1 MATNDKRLRV
11 TELDFDDIKTNLKTF
26 LKGQTEF
33 KDYDFEG
40 SGMSVLLDLL
50 AYNTHYLAFNAN
62 MLANE
67 MFLDS
72 SALRSSIVSHA
83 KMLGYTPQSPT
94 APKATIDVTLNNTN
108 LSSASITAGTKF
120 STTVNGTTYNFV
132 SKSDVSTTSVD
143 GVLKFS
149 NLEIFEGT
157 YVTNKYIASPSD
169 VDQKFTIPSN
179 RVDTSTLTVKVQD
192 SATDT
197 DTNTYTLATDITQ
210 ITDTSTVYFLKEV
223 ENGEFEVEFGDG
235 VIGKGLSEGNVVI
248 LQYVITNKDEAN
260 GASSFTAP
268 SAISGVTD
276 ITVATV
282 SNAAGGGE
290 AESLASIKYN
300 APLDYA
306 TQGRAVTGSDYK
318 VKVKDLFPAA
328 TTIQVWGGEDGNAS
342 SSTAEYG
349 KVFISIKQSSGAN
362 LTTTQ
367 KTNIVDGLKKLKV
380 ASVTPV
386 IVDPE
391 TTFIFVT
398 TRFKYDSSETT
409 KDVSDLVSD
418 VTTTLQNFNTSELNK
433 FDTVFRYSKVVAL
446 IDDTNKAIDSNI
458 TTIQLA
464 QKFTP
469 TLNSST
475 NYTLEFNNALYNPHS
490 GHNSSS
496 GGIVSSTGFN
506 VGSDG
511 NEYFFDDDGE
521 GNLRRYYFVGS
532 IRTYADNTAGTVTY
546 STGTVAINA
555 LNITGVSNVDGET
568 STQIRLVVKP
578 DSNDVVSV
586 RNNLLEIDFSNSS
599 ITGEIDTVSSGSS
612 SAGTGYTTTS
622 SYS

>member
-72 SALRSSIVSHA
+72 AALRSSIVSHA

-94 APKATIDVTLNNTN
+94 APKATIDVTLNNTS
-108 LSSASITAGTKF
+108 LSTASITAGTKF

-511 NEYFFDDDGE
+511 NEYFFDDDGQ

-532 IRTYADNTAGTVTY
+532 SRTYADSTAGTVTY

>member
-511 NEYFFDDDGE
+511 NEYFFDDDGQ

>member
-149 NLEIFEGT
+149 NLEVFEGT

-248 LQYVITNKDEAN
+248 LQYVVTNKDEAN

>member
-72 SALRSSIVSHA
+72 AALRSSIVSHA

-94 APKATIDVTLNNTN
+94 APKATIDVTLNNTS
-108 LSSASITAGTKF
+108 LSTASITAGTKF

-132 SKSDVSTTSVD
+132 SKSDVSTTSSD

-282 SNAAGGGE
+282 SNASGGGE

-328 TTIQVWGGEDGNAS
+328 TTIQVWGGEDGSTS
-342 SSTAEYG
+342 SSVPEYG
-349 KVFISIKQSSGAN
+349 KVFISLKQSNGAN

-386 IVDPE
+386 IVDPK

-418 VTTTLQNFNTSELNK
+418 VITTLQNFNTSELNK

-446 IDDTNKAIDSNI
+446 IDGTNKAIDSNI

-506 VGSDG
+506 VASDG

-532 IRTYADNTAGTVTY
+532 IRTYADNTAGTITY

-568 STQIRLVVKP
+568 STEIRLVVKP

>member
-94 APKATIDVTLNNTN
+94 APKATIDVTLNNTS
-108 LSSASITAGTKF
+108 LSTASITAGTKF

-248 LQYVITNKDEAN
+248 LQYVVTNKDEAN

-328 TTIQVWGGEDGNAS
+328 TTIQIWGGEDGNAS

-386 IVDPE
+386 IVDPK

-433 FDTVFRYSKVVAL
+433 FYTVFRYSKVVAL
-446 IDDTNKAIDSNI
+446 IDGTNKAIDSNI

-511 NEYFFDDDGE
+511 NEYFFDDDGQ

-532 IRTYADNTAGTVTY
+532 SRTYADSTAGTVTY

>member
-496 GGIVSSTGFN
+496 GGIISSTGFN

-511 NEYFFDDDGE
+511 NEYFFDDDGQ

-532 IRTYADNTAGTVTY
+532 SRTYADNTAGTVTY

>member
-94 APKATIDVTLNNTN
+94 APKATIDVTLNNTS
-108 LSSASITAGTKF
+108 LSTASITAGTKF

-248 LQYVITNKDEAN
+248 LQYVVTNKDEAN

-532 IRTYADNTAGTVTY
+532 TRTYADNTAGTVTY

>member
-1 MATNDKRLRV
+1 
-11 TELDFDDIKTNLKTF
+11 
-26 LKGQTEF
+26 
-33 KDYDFEG
+33 
-40 SGMSVLLDLL
+40 
-50 AYNTHYLAFNAN
+50 
-62 MLANE
+62 
-67 MFLDS
+67 
-72 SALRSSIVSHA
+72 
-83 KMLGYTPQSPT
+83 MLGYTPQSPT
-94 APKATIDVTLNNTN
+94 APKATIDVTLNNTS
-108 LSSASITAGTKF
+108 LSTASITAGTKF

-248 LQYVITNKDEAN
+248 LQYVVTNKDEAN

-532 IRTYADNTAGTVTY
+532 TRTYADNTAGTVTY

>member
-94 APKATIDVTLNNTN
+94 APKATIDVTLNNTS
-108 LSSASITAGTKF
+108 LSTASITAGTKF

-248 LQYVITNKDEAN
+248 LQYVVTNKDEAN

-506 VGSDG
+506 VASDG

>member
-72 SALRSSIVSHA
+72 AALRSSIVSHA

-94 APKATIDVTLNNTN
+94 APKATIDVTLNNTS
-108 LSSASITAGTKF
+108 LSTASITAGTKF

-235 VIGKGLSEGNVVI
+235 VIGKGLSEGNVVV

-446 IDDTNKAIDSNI
+446 IDGTNKAIDSNI

-532 IRTYADNTAGTVTY
+532 TRTYADNTAGTVTY

>member
-235 VIGKGLSEGNVVI
+235 VIGKGLSEGNVVV

-446 IDDTNKAIDSNI
+446 IDGTNKAIDSNI

-511 NEYFFDDDGE
+511 NEYFFDDDGQ

-532 IRTYADNTAGTVTY
+532 SRTYADSTAGTVTY

>member
-94 APKATIDVTLNNTN
+94 APKATIDVTLNNTS
-108 LSSASITAGTKF
+108 LSTASITAGTKF

-248 LQYVITNKDEAN
+248 LQYVVTNKDEAN

>member
-496 GGIVSSTGFN
+496 GGIISSTGFN

-511 NEYFFDDDGE
+511 NEYFFDDDGQ

-555 LNITGVSNVDGET
+555 LNITGVSNVDGQT

>member
-446 IDDTNKAIDSNI
+446 IDGTNKAIDSNI

-511 NEYFFDDDGE
+511 NEYFFDDDGQ

-532 IRTYADNTAGTVTY
+532 SRTYADNTAGTVTY

>member
-1 MATNDKRLRV
+1 
-11 TELDFDDIKTNLKTF
+11 
-26 LKGQTEF
+26 
-33 KDYDFEG
+33 
-40 SGMSVLLDLL
+40 
-50 AYNTHYLAFNAN
+50 
-62 MLANE
+62 
-67 MFLDS
+67 
-72 SALRSSIVSHA
+72 
-83 KMLGYTPQSPT
+83 MLGYTPQSPT
-94 APKATIDVTLNNTN
+94 APKATIDVTLNNTS
-108 LSSASITAGTKF
+108 LSTASITAGTKF

-248 LQYVITNKDEAN
+248 LQYVVTNKDEAN

-409 KDVSDLVSD
+409 KDVSDL
-418 VTTTLQNFNTSELNK
+418 QQHYK
-433 FDTVFRYSKVVAL
+433 IL
-446 IDDTNKAIDSNI
+446 IHRS
-458 TTIQLA
+458 
-464 QKFTP
+464 
-469 TLNSST
+469 
-475 NYTLEFNNALYNPHS
+475 
-490 GHNSSS
+490 
-496 GGIVSSTGFN
+496 
-506 VGSDG
+506 
-511 NEYFFDDDGE
+511 
-521 GNLRRYYFVGS
+521 
-532 IRTYADNTAGTVTY
+532 
-546 STGTVAINA
+546 
-555 LNITGVSNVDGET
+555 
-568 STQIRLVVKP
+568 
-578 DSNDVVSV
+578 
-586 RNNLLEIDFSNSS
+586 
-599 ITGEIDTVSSGSS
+599 
-612 SAGTGYTTTS
+612 
-622 SYS
+622 

>member
-94 APKATIDVTLNNTN
+94 APKATIDVTLNNTS
-108 LSSASITAGTKF
+108 LSTASITAGTKF

-248 LQYVITNKDEAN
+248 LQYVVTNKDEAN

-506 VGSDG
+506 VASDG

-532 IRTYADNTAGTVTY
+532 TRTYADNTAGTVTY

>member
-446 IDDTNKAIDSNI
+446 IDGTNKAIDSNI

-511 NEYFFDDDGE
+511 NEYFFDDDGQ

-532 IRTYADNTAGTVTY
+532 SRTYADSTAGTVTY

>member
-446 IDDTNKAIDSNI
+446 IDGTNKAIDSNI

-511 NEYFFDDDGE
+511 NEYFFDDDGQ

-555 LNITGVSNVDGET
+555 LNITGVSNVDGQT

>member
-94 APKATIDVTLNNTN
+94 APKATIDVTLNNTS
-108 LSSASITAGTKF
+108 LSTASITAGTKF

-391 TTFIFVT
+391 TTFIFLT

-511 NEYFFDDDGE
+511 NEYFFDDDGQ

-532 IRTYADNTAGTVTY
+532 IRTYADNTAGTITY

-555 LNITGVSNVDGET
+555 LNITGVSNVDGQT

>member
-248 LQYVITNKDEAN
+248 LQYVVTNKDEAN

-446 IDDTNKAIDSNI
+446 IDGTNKAIDSNI

-555 LNITGVSNVDGET
+555 LNITGVSNVDGQT

>member
-179 RVDTSTLTVKVQD
+179 RVDTNTLTVKVQD

-511 NEYFFDDDGE
+511 NEYFFDDDGQ

-555 LNITGVSNVDGET
+555 LNITGVSNVDGQT

>member
-33 KDYDFEG
+33 KDYDFES

-511 NEYFFDDDGE
+511 NEYFFDDDGQ

-532 IRTYADNTAGTVTY
+532 SRTYADSTAGTVTY

>member
-197 DTNTYTLATDITQ
+197 DTDTYTLATDITQ

-496 GGIVSSTGFN
+496 GGIISSTGFN

-511 NEYFFDDDGE
+511 NEYFFDDDGQ

>member
-496 GGIVSSTGFN
+496 GGIISSTGFN

-511 NEYFFDDDGE
+511 NEYFFDDDGQ
-521 GNLRRYYFVGS
+521 GNIRRYYFVGS

-555 LNITGVSNVDGET
+555 LNITGVSNVDGQT

>member
-197 DTNTYTLATDITQ
+197 DTDTYTLATDITQ

-511 NEYFFDDDGE
+511 NEYFFDDDGQ
-521 GNLRRYYFVGS
+521 GNIRRYYFVGS
-532 IRTYADNTAGTVTY
+532 IRTYADNTAGTITY

-555 LNITGVSNVDGET
+555 LNITGVSNVDGQT

>member
-511 NEYFFDDDGE
+511 NEYFFDDDGQ

-555 LNITGVSNVDGET
+555 LNITGVSNVDGQT